1 MHISINML
9 FYNRKSSTE
18 KNTSISLHELKVPNK
33 NSHNKIKCRLKFRN
47 VIYKELAMIMKK

>member
-1 MHISINML
+1 ML